1 MANLYVR
8 STDGNDADNGTTWA
22 LSKATIAGAAAIDS
36 TTDRTIM
43 VSDNHAETPTGA
55 TTWSWA
61 GTKAD
66 PTVVR
71 CVDDS
76 AEPPTTTAATAT
88 VVCDSTLTLCGSTNY
103 VTYEGISFTS
113 GSGGS
118 TTLSLVGLGNAITG
132 QLTLINC
139 DLILAS
145 TGASSLINLT
155 NGSGVVYLK
164 DVNVK
169 FAAAGQGV
177 GGWAAGFIVWDGGQ
191 LMSGGTSPTALV
203 TSLASMATI
212 RVTGLD
218 LTNASAGIHL
228 CNSTQNGVTVV
239 FRDCKLPDSWSG
251 SYHSGTPGRGSR
263 FSFYNCDSTDTQN
276 RLAIHTHYGTIVS
289 ETTIIRTGK
298 DLSWK
303 FVSNADAEWP
313 HGLLDSDEIVF
324 PITSVGSSK
333 TIKLYTVTDNVTLT
347 DQDIEAHVL
356 YLGTSGRPLGSF
368 SSTAP
373 SNTLATASNL
383 TTNSETWTTT
393 GLTTPVKQELSVSFT
408 PQEVGFA
415 HVKVKVHRAST
426 TVYVCPDGTV
436 T

>member
-43 VSDNHAETPTGA
+43 VSDNHAETPSGSTS
-55 TTWSWA
+55 WSWA
-61 GTKAD
+61 GTKAA
-66 PTVVR
+66 PTIVR

-76 AEPPTTTAATAT
+76 AEPPTATAATAT
-88 VVCDSTLTLCGSTNY
+88 VVCDNVLSVSAAAAY
-103 VTYEGISFTS
+103 VHFDGIAFTA

-118 TTLSLVGLGNAITG
+118 TTLSFVCGVGGYQAFN
-132 QLTLINC
+132 NC
-139 DLILAS
+139 NIALAS
-145 TGASSLINLT
+145 TGASSSIL
-155 NGSGVVYLK
+155 LK
-164 DVNVK
+164 NTTVGFLEWNNVNVK
-169 FAAAGQGV
+169 FAAAGQQIGSGV
-177 GGWAAGFIVWDGGQ
+177 AAFFVWNGGG
-191 LMSGGTSPTALV
+191 LLSGGTSPTALFSS
-203 TSLASMATI
+203 TLSGNSTIFATGI
-212 RVTGLD
+212 D
-218 LTNASAGIHL
+218 LTNASASINI
-228 CNSTQNGVTVV
+228 CATTTSGVTFVA
-239 FRDCKLPDSWSG
+239 RDWKLPDSWSG
-251 SYHSGTPGRGSR
+251 AFHSGTPGVGSR

-347 DQDIEAHVL
+347 DQDIEAQVL

-415 HVKVKVHRAST
+415 HVKVNVRRAST